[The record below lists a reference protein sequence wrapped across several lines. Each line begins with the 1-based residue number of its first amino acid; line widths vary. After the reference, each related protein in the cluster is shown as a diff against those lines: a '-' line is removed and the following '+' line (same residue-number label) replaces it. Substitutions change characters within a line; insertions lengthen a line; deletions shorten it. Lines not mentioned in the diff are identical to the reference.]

1 MKKIMHFFGALI
13 MLVGVPMFAFFGTK
27 MFYMGFIFDA
37 ILIYGCAVTALYCSH
52 LMFYIAMDEK

>member
-1 MKKIMHFFGALI
+1 MKQIMNCFGSI
-13 MLVGVPMFAFFGTK
+13 MMLVGVPMFAFFGTK

>member
-1 MKKIMHFFGALI
+1 MEKIMKCFGSI
-13 MLVGVPMFAFFGTK
+13 MMLGVLMFAFFGTK

>member
-1 MKKIMHFFGALI
+1 MEKILNCFGSI
-13 MLVGVPMFAFFGTK
+13 MMLVGVPMFAFFGTK

>member
-1 MKKIMHFFGALI
+1 MEKILKCFGALM

-27 MFYMGFIFDA
+27 MIFMGFTFDA
-37 ILIYGCAVTALYCSH
+37 ILMYGCALTALYCSH